1 MTLCKEKGERS
12 NAVRVRNTTCILKKR
27 CMTDVTD
34 VILMECL
41 GLLVTMHQASNEDLS
56 LKASRIN
63 LPSEH
68 NSLILFTLKSW
79 TSLNTDGLRQ

>member
-1 MTLCKEKGERS
+1 MT
-12 NAVRVRNTTCILKKR
+12 N
-27 CMTDVTD
+27 VTD

-41 GLLVTMHQASNEDLS
+41 GLLVTMHQESNEDLS

-68 NSLILFTLKSW
+68 NSLTLFTLSKVAPFQICW
-79 TSLNTDGLRQ
+79 GMGA